1 MLMNMVLN
9 YLTQAENSKAKIH
22 ASAEVKS
29 TSKQGKSKEGFS

>member
-22 ASAEVKS
+22 AFAEVKS
-29 TSKQGKSKEGFS
+29 TSKQGRSKEGFS